1 MDEKNCLDFY
11 RLLSSCGESIWGN
24 ISWSIFKP
32 LFSSPLSSKEM
43 KTSVWEKFMSQNLK
57 DRVFKHI
64 TKLKEFARSF
74 STKAALYFSSLWNP
88 VNVISSNKVL
98 SMWLSSPFPLVNSA
112 QSNSRSISLLYM
124 GFVKKC
130 YVVCN
135 FLFSIGLSVWW
146 CSIHALEG
154 QFSPMKPLSDAW
166 G

>member
-1 MDEKNCLDFY
+1 MEVRDVVTRAKKAIGFGFWSVWILPNSKLIWLTNIYSGQDLKTAKSIAISKFELTKWMKNCLDFY

-57 DRVFKHI
+57 DRVFRHI

-88 VNVISSNKVL
+88 VNVISSNKV
-98 SMWLSSPFPLVNSA
+98 
-112 QSNSRSISLLYM
+112 
-124 GFVKKC
+124 
-130 YVVCN
+130 
-135 FLFSIGLSVWW
+135 
-146 CSIHALEG
+146 
-154 QFSPMKPLSDAW
+154 
-166 G
+166 